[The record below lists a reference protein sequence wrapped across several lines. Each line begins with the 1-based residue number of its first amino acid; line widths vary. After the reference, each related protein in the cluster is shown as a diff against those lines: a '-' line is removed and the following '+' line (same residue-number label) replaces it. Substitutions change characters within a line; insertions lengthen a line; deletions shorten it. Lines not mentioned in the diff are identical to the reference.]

1 MKNLLIKID
10 KFLDKHALV
19 LLAMLLLL
27 IFRIPNLFEPHWY
40 GDESIYLTIGQALRA
55 GQNLYV
61 DIVDHKTPII
71 YYLAMVPNQLWFR
84 VLLIAWM
91 SWSTV
96 MVYIINRHLFK
107 NKISRILSL
116 FSFVLLT
123 TLPWLEGNIPNG
135 ELFVMGFV
143 LTGVA
148 LLIKTQVWQW
158 LQNKKINTYKF
169 SIEPAV
175 ILSGIFLG
183 LGVLTKVPGLLDFAA
198 VGFLFWL
205 QIFDSNEK
213 KFSLK
218 IKKFLWQA
226 GQLLLGLIVPI
237 LISVL
242 YFVIKGQGSAYLQY
256 GLLYNFHYT
265 STWTQDLGS
274 PLVNFLFTLPGK
286 TLVLTALLSTFSLA
300 TTKFSRR
307 FRFLSGWFCLTLF
320 ASLLSNRPYPHYF
333 QQLVPATTLL
343 LGHIGSFFSLRKT
356 KKNLKKIIIEAG
368 AIFIMIGMVFSI
380 GVVLQFRPYPTL
392 DYYQKFVHLLK
403 GEISADQYAQSFN
416 YLIKDNTQAAA
427 FLRRN
432 KIKSMFIW
440 GTNPM
445 LYDVSDTI
453 PADKFVVSF
462 HIQDLKAYDET
473 MTNLKNN
480 QPQALIVMKNESD
493 PFPAFYEF
501 LKENYSL
508 ANNYDHLTIYLQ
520 NEK

>member
-19 LLAMLLLL
+19 LLALLLLL
-27 IFRIPNLFEPHWY
+27 ILRIPNLFEPHWY

-96 MVYIINRHLFK
+96 MVYLISRNLFK
-107 NKISRILSL
+107 NKRSQLLGL

-148 LLIKTQVWQW
+148 FLFKTQAWQW
-158 LQNKKINTYKF
+158 LKNKKIKSAKF
-169 SIEPAV
+169 QFEPAI
-175 ILSGIFLG
+175 ILTGIFLG
-183 LGVLTKVPGLLDFAA
+183 LGVLTKVPAILDFAA
-198 VGFLFWL
+198 VGYLFWL
-205 QIFDSNEK
+205 QIFDSQEK
-213 KFSLK
+213 KLVDK
-218 IKKFLWQA
+218 IKNFLWQA
-226 GQLLLGLIVPI
+226 GQLLAGLLVPI
-237 LISVL
+237 LLSIL
-242 YFVIKGQGSAYLQY
+242 YFVVKGNGAAYLQY
-256 GLLYNFHYT
+256 GLLYNLHYT
-265 STWTQDLGS
+265 STWTQDLGN
-274 PLVNFLFTLPGK
+274 PIINFIFTLPGK
-286 TLVLTALLSTFSLA
+286 TLILAGLLLTFSLA
-300 TTKFSRR
+300 KKKFSRR
-307 FRFLSGWFCLTLF
+307 FRFLAGWFCLSLF

-333 QQLVPATTLL
+333 QQLIPATSLL
-343 LGHIGSFFSLRKT
+343 LAHVSSFFKIKKT
-356 KKNLKKIIIEAG
+356 KNNLKKIIIEAG
-368 AIFIMIGMVFSI
+368 ALFIMMGMVFSI
-380 GVVLQFRPYPTL
+380 GVILQFKPYPTIE
-392 DYYQKFVHLLK
+392 YYQKFYNLVSGK
-403 GEISADQYAQSFN
+403 ISAKDYAQSFN
-416 YLIKDNTQAAA
+416 YLIRDNTQTAA
-427 FLRRN
+427 FLRKN
-432 KIKSMFIW
+432 KVKSMFIW

-453 PADKFVVSF
+453 PADKFTVSF

-473 MTNLKNN
+473 MAHLEKN
-480 QPQALIVMKNESD
+480 QPQALVVMKNESD

-508 ANNYDHLTIYLQ
+508 ANDYDHLTIYL
-520 NEK
+520 KK